1 MGVGKSTVG
10 KLLADSLNYTFI
22 DLDEHIEKN
31 HGISVSEIFKV
42 KGELYFREMEYTLL
56 IDLLSK
62 DKQVIALGGGSLENG
77 RINNRIRSSGLL
89 VYLEA
94 GDEFLYHRL
103 KDEKMKRPLIAGIEN
118 ENLAEFIST
127 HLENRLANYQKAHLK
142 VNVEN
147 KSPEEVLSFLTE
159 YLDLS

>member
-10 KLLADSLNYTFI
+10 KLLANSLNYPFI
-22 DLDEHIEKN
+22 DLDELIEKN
-31 HGISVSEIFKV
+31 HGLTVSEIFKV
-42 KGELYFREMEYTLL
+42 KGEDYFREMEYSLL

-62 DKQVIALGGGSLENG
+62 DKHVIALGGGSLENAK
-77 RINNRIRSSGLL
+77 ISSRIRSSALL

-94 GDEFLYHRL
+94 SEEFLYHRL
-103 KDEKMKRPLIAGIEN
+103 KNEKMKRPLIAAIEDK
-118 ENLAEFIST
+118 NLIEFISS
-127 HLENRLANYQKAHLK
+127 HLEKRVSNYQKAHLK